1 MSMRSCGESLA
12 CFLADPA
19 HGGVY
24 RLTASTAA
32 GFREA
37 DGLDWH
43 RLPVP
48 HRWTREALLD
58 ALAASLAFPDYFGR
72 NWDAAWDCLT
82 ELGWES
88 GRPQVILL
96 PAAPADGAAMAI
108 FLELMREAS
117 EHWAARGQTLAV
129 LLVED
134 GFGARVEDEDRSTGD
149 EAPEWLAAVPHLP
162 EAALGEGD

>member
-1 MSMRSCGESLA
+1 MTPRPASEALA
-12 CFLADPA
+12 RFLAEPA

-24 RLTASTAA
+24 RLKASRAA
-32 GFREA
+32 GFGEA
-37 DGLDWH
+37 EGLHWH

-88 GRPQVILL
+88 GRAQVILL
-96 PAAPADGAAMAI
+96 PEAPADGAAMAI
-108 FLELMREAS
+108 FLALMSDACD
-117 EHWAARGQTLAV
+117 HWAARGQTLAV

-134 GFGARVEDEDRSTGD
+134 NERRTDVEG
-149 EAPEWLAAVPHLP
+149 PPWLAAVPHLP